1 MKRTFIFIAVSLLAL
16 GSLSAC
22 DKQNPDIQDD
32 PEENVGDKPFEPIVL
47 TKAEME
53 ISQAANQFGFDVY
66 HKIYKDK
73 DIFMSPLSISLALS
87 MTASG
92 ASGQTAEQMLSVL
105 GFEGQST
112 ADLGSYYQ
120 KMVAALLEA
129 DPKTT
134 FEVANS
140 IWANNDAI
148 HVLDSFKD
156 DVVKYYSSEIHSAD
170 FSLQSTVD
178 RVNKW
183 VSDKTHGKIPTIL
196 DGPDPDLVMA
206 LINALYFKG
215 KWAFEFD
222 EGTKKENFSKLS
234 GGKTKVDMMTVKEQ
248 LRYSVQDGFRMV
260 SLPYGNG
267 SFTMDVILP
276 PEDESFD
283 KAVAR
288 FDAKLYSRLIH
299 SSYGTANVNLKLP
312 KFTFSYDAD
321 LTRTLI
327 DLGMEQAFN
336 EHADFSAMAK
346 EPLCISKVL
355 HKTFVDVNEKG
366 TEAAAVTFVG
376 MFTTALP
383 NPPAPQNVDFFVDR
397 PFMFVI
403 KESSTG
409 AVLFIGQKVG

>member
-92 ASGQTAEQMLSVL
+92 AAGQTAEQMLSVL

-156 DVVKYYSSEIHSAD
+156 NVVKYYSSEIHSAD

-183 VSDKTHGKIPTIL
+183 VSDKTHEKIPSIL
-196 DGPDPDLVMA
+196 DGPDRNLVMA

-215 KWAFEFD
+215 KWAFDFD
-222 EGTKKENFSKLS
+222 EGSGLS
-234 GGKTKVDMMTVKEQ
+234 SADPLHDRVPCSLTGYLQ
-248 LRYSVQDGFRMV
+248 LV
-260 SLPYGNG
+260 
-267 SFTMDVILP
+267 
-276 PEDESFD
+276 
-283 KAVAR
+283 
-288 FDAKLYSRLIH
+288 
-299 SSYGTANVNLKLP
+299 
-312 KFTFSYDAD
+312 
-321 LTRTLI
+321 
-327 DLGMEQAFN
+327 
-336 EHADFSAMAK
+336 
-346 EPLCISKVL
+346 
-355 HKTFVDVNEKG
+355 
-366 TEAAAVTFVG
+366 
-376 MFTTALP
+376 
-383 NPPAPQNVDFFVDR
+383 
-397 PFMFVI
+397 
-403 KESSTG
+403 
-409 AVLFIGQKVG
+409 